1 MPNTTTWGIT
11 YPDASS
17 NLTPLESHFQNV
29 ATTTDTALTS
39 LKSNI
44 RGSDSSSTIG
54 SLSTS
59 VAAINTRLALNL
71 QTSSAAPSGAPINS
85 GVEGSMH
92 WDSGSDALYIYRTT
106 VGWEKV
112 WGDTDW
118 QNITVNAGFAASAA
132 VPQYRMI
139 GDVVYLRGAFASTG
153 ITSAN
158 TAYTVG
164 TIPAAARPSQ
174 TIVYTGSSSS
184 ATPTSTKISISSA
197 GALVLTV
204 PTTGSSYYINFT
216 YPIG

>member
-118 QNITVNAGFAASAA
+118 QNITINAGFAASTA

-139 GDVVYLRGAFASTG
+139 GDVVYLRGAFGATG
-153 ITSAN
+153 ITTAN
-158 TAYTVG
+158 TPYTVG
-164 TIPAAARPSQ
+164 TIPATARPSQ
-174 TIVYTGSSSS
+174 TIIYTGGSSSGTPM
-184 ATPTSTKISISSA
+184 ATKVSISSA

-204 PTTGSSYYINFT
+204 PTTGHSYYINFT

>member
-29 ATTTDTALTS
+29 ATTTDTALTT

-54 SLSTS
+54 TLSTA

-71 QTSSAAPSGAPINS
+71 QTSAAAPSGAPVNS

-92 WDSGSDALYIYRTT
+92 WDSGGNALYIYDNTA
-106 VGWEKV
+106 GWEKM
-112 WGDTDW
+112 WGDTGW
-118 QNITVNAGFAASAA
+118 QNITVNAGFAASGSA
-132 VPQYRMI
+132 PQYRMI

-153 ITSAN
+153 ITTAN

-164 TIPAAARPSQ
+164 TIPVTARPAQ
-174 TIVYTGSSSS
+174 TIVYTGGSSSG
-184 ATPTSTKISISSA
+184 TPMATKISISAA

-204 PTTGSSYYINFT
+204 PTTGQSYYINFT